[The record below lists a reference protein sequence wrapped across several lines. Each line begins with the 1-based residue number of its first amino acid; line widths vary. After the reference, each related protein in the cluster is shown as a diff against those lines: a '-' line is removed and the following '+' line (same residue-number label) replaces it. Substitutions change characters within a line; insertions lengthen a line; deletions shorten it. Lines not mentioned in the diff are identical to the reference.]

1 MVQHN
6 RSLSSY
12 NTLLSLCCFVYT
24 YIWYYTPHTM
34 QEKKELRNQMLDK
47 RNAIDNAEK
56 GMLDEHICTQLLQLI
71 SERKPAVVHCYIP
84 MGSEIDIKPV
94 ISYMLEQGI
103 TVLAPKAL
111 KQRQMENLLLRS
123 LDELESGIY
132 GTQHP
137 ANSTAYMGDID
148 LFIIP
153 GLAFDKNNYRLGYGS
168 GYYDTFLHSQHN
180 AYKVGICYP
189 FQLIEKVPTEPH
201 DEQLSTIIY

>member
-1 MVQHN
+1 
-6 RSLSSY
+6 
-12 NTLLSLCCFVYT
+12 
-24 YIWYYTPHTM
+24 
-34 QEKKELRNQMLDK
+34 MLDQ
-47 RNAIDNAEK
+47 RNAIENAEK
-56 GMLDEHICTQLLQLI
+56 GTLDENICTQLLQLI
-71 SERKPAVVHCYIP
+71 AARKPAVVHCYIP

-94 ISYMLEQGI
+94 INHMLQQKI

-111 KQRQMENLLLRS
+111 KQRRMENLILRS

-137 ANSTAYMGDID
+137 ANTMAYDGPID

-168 GYYDTFLHSQHN
+168 GYYDTFLHTQPS
-180 AYKVGICYP
+180 AYKAGICYP
-189 FQLIEKVPTEPH
+189 FQLIDHVPTEPH